1 MAFPAYPTTNGT
13 ATVRGLS
20 ALAIRADVDVDAL
33 ADAVLKLENGE
44 DISDDD
50 RTVIETV
57 LNELAPR
64 VESEEPEPE
73 DDDEKARQ
81 LLQLK
86 KKKLQPVRGL

>member
-1 MAFPAYPTTNGT
+1 
-13 ATVRGLS
+13 V
-20 ALAIRADVDVDAL
+20 RADVDVDAL

-64 VESEEPEPE
+64 VESEEPAVDE
-73 DDDEKARQ
+73 DDEKSRQ
-81 LLQLK
+81 LLELK
-86 KKKLQPVRGL
+86 KKKLQLLMGL